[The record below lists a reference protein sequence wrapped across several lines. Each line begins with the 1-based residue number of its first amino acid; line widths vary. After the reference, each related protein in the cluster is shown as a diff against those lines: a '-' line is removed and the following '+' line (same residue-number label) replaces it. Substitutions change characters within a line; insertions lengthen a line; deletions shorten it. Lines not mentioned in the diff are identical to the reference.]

1 MVAGAS
7 VIFQGY
13 KCAGLIRGSSPGT
26 RMLLAS
32 HLDYIV
38 SMSSDKYSPNAIR
51 TEDQA
56 SAANRLVF
64 DLAYPSAFKPL
75 YSNVNFVSGYCFDE
89 DRAVEG
95 IKLSLNG
102 RYQSDGIL
110 SYPRADVSER
120 YPQFSD
126 RSLLSGFNAYFDSA
140 SLISGENKFDFH
152 IRAAGRETNITKL
165 FRFHQPGELRIADI
179 FVDIVGPCN
188 LKCAM
193 CPQGILERAG
203 ADRGRG
209 FMSVELF
216 ERVVSYLLAQSYSGK
231 HINLYNWG
239 DPLLHPELGQIL
251 DICHTSQLKA
261 VVSTNLSFP
270 PARVQA
276 LTQHPID
283 LLLVSVSGFSPET
296 YAKNHA
302 GGRFALV
309 RRNLE
314 ALQANRRQIKSV
326 VVKYLLFRYNVDDVE
341 KAKAFCENAGF
352 EFGVYTGAIP
362 SAESFFR
369 YVTDSEYRK
378 QVETYLAPETIT
390 LRTAKFCPQNAIITM
405 NHRAELERCCVSWG
419 SGRGSSLFDTD
430 LRRYLEQKL
439 ANEFCARC
447 LSSGYSYYKHFGIV
461 RPETLRPTG

>member
-1 MVAGAS
+1 
-7 VIFQGY
+7 
-13 KCAGLIRGSSPGT
+13 
-26 RMLLAS
+26 
-32 HLDYIV
+32 V
-38 SMSSDKYSPNAIR
+38 SR
-51 TEDQA
+51 
-56 SAANRLVF
+56 
-64 DLAYPSAFKPL
+64 
-75 YSNVNFVSGYCFDE
+75 
-89 DRAVEG
+89 
-95 IKLSLNG
+95 
-102 RYQSDGIL
+102 
-110 SYPRADVSER
+110 R

-140 SLISGENKFDFH
+140 SLISGENRFNFR
-152 IRAAGRETNITKL
+152 IRAAGCETNFTKS
-165 FRFHQPGELRIADI
+165 FRFRQSGELRIADV

-188 LKCAM
+188 LRCAM

-216 ERVVSYLLAQSYSGK
+216 ERVVSHLLAQGYTGES
-231 HINLYNWG
+231 INLYNWG
-239 DPLLHPELGQIL
+239 DPLLHPDLGQIL
-251 DICHTSQLKA
+251 DICHASRLKA

-276 LTQHPID
+276 LAQHPID

-296 YAKNHA
+296 YAKNHV

-309 RRNLE
+309 RQNLE
-314 ALQANRRQIKSV
+314 TLRVNRRQIKSV
-326 VVKYLLFRYNVDDVE
+326 VVKYLRFRYNAHDVE

-362 SAESFFR
+362 STKSFFR
-369 YVTDSEYRK
+369 YATDAEYRE

-390 LRTAKFCPQNAIITM
+390 PQPAKFCPQQTIITM

-430 LRRYLEQKL
+430 LRQYLEQKL
-439 ANEFCARC
+439 ANEFCAQC

-461 RPETLRPTG
+461 RPETIRATG

>member
-1 MVAGAS
+1 M
-7 VIFQGY
+7 
-13 KCAGLIRGSSPGT
+13 LT
-26 RMLLAS
+26 R
-32 HLDYIV
+32 HLDYIA
-38 SMSSDKYSPNAIR
+38 SMSSKKNSPNLDR
-51 TEDQA
+51 TPDEA
-56 SAANRLVF
+56 RARNGLVF
-64 DLAYPSAFKPL
+64 DLDYPSELEPL
-75 YSNVNFVSGYCFDE
+75 YSNINFVSGYCFDE

-95 IKLSLNG
+95 VKLSLNG
-102 RYQSDGIL
+102 RYQSNGIL
-110 SYPRADVSER
+110 SYPRANVSQR
-120 YPQFSD
+120 YPQFGD

-140 SLISGENKFDFH
+140 SLTSGENRFDFH
-152 IRAAGRETNITKL
+152 IRTTGRETNITKV
-165 FRFHQPGELRIADI
+165 FSFYQPGELCIADV

-188 LKCAM
+188 LRCAM

-216 ERVVSYLLAQSYSGK
+216 KRVVSYLLAQGYSGK

-239 DPLLHPELGQIL
+239 DPLLHPEIGQIL
-251 DICHTSQLKA
+251 DICHASQLKA

-270 PARVQA
+270 PARVRA
-276 LTQHPID
+276 LAQHPID

-296 YAKNHA
+296 YAKNHV

-352 EFGVYTGAIP
+352 EFGVYSGAIP

-369 YVTDSEYRK
+369 YTTDPEYRK

-430 LRRYLEQKL
+430 LRQYLERKL

-461 RPETLRPTG
+461 RPETIRATG